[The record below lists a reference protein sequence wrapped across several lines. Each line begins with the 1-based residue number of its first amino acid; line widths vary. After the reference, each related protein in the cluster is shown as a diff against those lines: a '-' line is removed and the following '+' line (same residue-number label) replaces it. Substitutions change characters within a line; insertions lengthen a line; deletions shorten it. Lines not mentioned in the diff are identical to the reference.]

1 MEEKKKTEN
10 KRTQINFRLTEI
22 EDKRLKLNAYRAGLT
37 PSMYA
42 KKMAIEGKVKPQ
54 LIDPDEAKEIT
65 SQLAKIGSN
74 VNQIAKKVNS
84 GDTAEKKAIVT
95 IVESLNELWDYIL
108 NGKKPKDKKLTEKK
122 EKEGVKNGV
131 CKGNGESQIDS
142 RASVR

>member
-1 MEEKKKTEN
+1 MEKEKTDN
-10 KRTQINFRLTEI
+10 RRIQINFRLTEI
-22 EDKRLKLNAYRAGLT
+22 EESRLKLNAFRAGLT

-54 LIDPDEAKEIT
+54 IIEPEKAKEIT

-108 NGKKPKDKKLTEKK
+108 MGKKPKDKKLAEKK
-122 EKEGVKNGV
+122 EKEGEKDGI
-131 CKGNGESQIDS
+131 CKGDGKSQSDS
-142 RASVR
+142 RVAVR

>member
-1 MEEKKKTEN
+1 MEKEKTDS
-10 KRTQINFRLTEI
+10 KRIQINFRLTEI

-84 GDTAEKKAIVT
+84 GDIAEKKALVT
-95 IVESLNELWDYIL
+95 IAESLNELWDYIL
-108 NGKKPKDKKLTEKK
+108 FGKKPKDKKRTEKK
-122 EKEGVKNGV
+122 EKEGDDNGL
-131 CKGNGESQIDS
+131 CKGYGISQGNS
-142 RASVR
+142 RTSVR